1 MPASQP
7 ISGSMEPAPP
17 MVSTAPAEDEF
28 SLRDLVREWRLWK
41 RLISDHLLGFAL
53 AGGLG
58 ATAGYLYAYRDIP
71 QYTAITRIMLKNDAA
86 GGFLGV
92 QMGGLSS
99 VLGGAQVATPLE
111 KAAEAISSDR
121 IAGRA
126 LLQPATVGDTTDLV
140 INHFIRLGRLRKA
153 WARDSLL
160 ARVRFAPQDQT
171 LEQLSLTQRKAFKV
185 VKAMLVPLRG
195 AGIVQKAY
203 DRRTGMLTLSC
214 VHPNEA
220 FAIELSRV
228 LYRMLGDFFREQI
241 SGFSGNNAS
250 VMKRKLDSI
259 QGQLT
264 AVRLAGARETDK
276 SLGLL
281 LQQDRVDL
289 KALAVKEQ
297 MLTVMYAEALKNYE
311 GFQFA
316 SEASV
321 PSLTLID
328 YPYAPIRPV
337 RKSRLRY
344 AALGGMALLVL
355 LFITYRIRHHVTG
368 LALGRT
374 TPPDA

>member
-1 MPASQP
+1 
-7 ISGSMEPAPP
+7 
-17 MVSTAPAEDEF
+17 
-28 SLRDLVREWRLWK
+28 
-41 RLISDHLLGFAL
+41 
-53 AGGLG
+53 
-58 ATAGYLYAYRDIP
+58 
-71 QYTAITRIMLKNDAA
+71 
-86 GGFLGV
+86 
-92 QMGGLSS
+92 MGGLSS